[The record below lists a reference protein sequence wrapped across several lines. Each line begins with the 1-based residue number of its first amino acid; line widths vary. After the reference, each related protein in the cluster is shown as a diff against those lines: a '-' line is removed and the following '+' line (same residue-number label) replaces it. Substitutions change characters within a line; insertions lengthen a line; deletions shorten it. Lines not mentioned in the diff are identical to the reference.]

1 MRSVRG
7 LGQSHPRR
15 EDATRNLVDSHR
27 IHGGALYLQANGR
40 NGARWELQISQQQV
54 GLQAQSLRQAVY
66 QRAIGEDPVHSP
78 DARIS

>member
-15 EDATRNLVDSHR
+15 EDATRNLADSHR
-27 IHGGALYLQANGR
+27 IHAGALYLQANGR
-40 NGARWELQISQQQV
+40 NEERRELQISQQQV

-66 QRAIGEDPVHSP
+66 QIAIGEGPVHSP
-78 DARIS
+78 DVRIS